1 VRGRKDLLLMIT
13 DFGFAPGILDYWIL
27 LSDWRNGSFAI
38 LLALSVIFVG
48 YVRATGDKNLAV
60 KDPRPVEGIDPSARS
75 SSTPK
80 RPPV

>member
-1 VRGRKDLLLMIT
+1 MIT
-13 DFGFAPGILDYWIL
+13 DFGFAPGILEYWML

-38 LLALSVIFVG
+38 LLTLSVLFVG
-48 YVRATGDKNLAV
+48 YVLATGNKVLAV
-60 KDPRPVEGIDPSARS
+60 KDPRPVEGIDPSTPS

>member
-1 VRGRKDLLLMIT
+1 MN
-13 DFGFAPGILDYWIL
+13 FGFAPGILEYWIL

-48 YVRATGDKNLAV
+48 YVRANGNKVLAV
-60 KDPRPVEGIDPSARS
+60 KDPIPVEGFDPSAPS